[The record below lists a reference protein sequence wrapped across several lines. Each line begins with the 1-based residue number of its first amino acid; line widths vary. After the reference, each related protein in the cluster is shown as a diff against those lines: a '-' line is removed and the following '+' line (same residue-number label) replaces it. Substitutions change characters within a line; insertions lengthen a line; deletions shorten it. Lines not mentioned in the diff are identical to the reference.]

1 MIPFTPETR
10 IGKQTTTPSMPT
22 SKKTPGDDDLLF
34 QHAFIVLLE
43 SASINKY
50 ILCAE
55 SDPERDE
62 WVRVLHTQQYAIA
75 KKATLSTIKT
85 RKKSATISTPVK
97 RSTSNSNINNKD
109 IKLNIPKTRAHR
121 SNSDTSVRPAE
132 RGTPIVVPTKIRQKT
147 YQRSSLDDQAI
158 LRYLEANSV
167 IERQQPQQQQEQQ
180 KHIMLKESAESLPS
194 QLDENMKR
202 KKTENRKTF
211 WSKRKFFSSSTV
223 EPGYAQNKS
232 DAAPYSSHVE
242 SYSTSSVSTS
252 NTATFQVFGVPLKEA
267 IKLSKV
273 SDNFELPAIV
283 FRCIEYL
290 EQKNAVHEEG
300 IYRLSGSSVQI
311 ASLRYQFCEYG
322 DVDILALNDHQIDVH
337 VVAGLLKMWLRE
349 LPVNVLTNELLN
361 EFISVIGTYTLH
373 FKLLIENNSPALQI

>member
-1 MIPFTPETR
+1 MAPFTPETR
-10 IGKQTTTPSMPT
+10 IGKQTTPLPAT
-22 SKKTPGDDDLLF
+22 KKSIGEDDLLF

-62 WVRVLHTQQYAIA
+62 WVRVLHTQQHAIA
-75 KKATLSTIKT
+75 KKASLPKIAT
-85 RKKSATISTPVK
+85 RKKSFTASTPIK
-97 RSTSNSNINNKD
+97 KSTSNNA
-109 IKLNIPKTRAHR
+109 LNIPKARAHR
-121 SNSDTSVRPAE
+121 SNSDTSVRPCE
-132 RGTPIVVPTKIRQKT
+132 KETPIVVPTKIRQKT

-167 IERQQPQQQQEQQ
+167 IKNQQQDQRNQS
-180 KHIMLKESAESLPS
+180 IPKESADTLPN
-194 QLDENMKR
+194 QLDENIKQ
-202 KKTENRKTF
+202 KKSENRKTF
-211 WSKRKFFSSSTV
+211 WSRRKFFSSSTV
-223 EPGYAQNKS
+223 EPGYLQNKS
-232 DAAPYSSHVE
+232 DAMPYGSNVE

-252 NTATFQVFGVPLKEA
+252 NTALFQVFGVSLKEA
-267 IKLSKV
+267 IKLSKI

-283 FRCIEYL
+283 YRCIEYL

-311 ASLRYQFCEYG
+311 ASLRHQFCEYG

-349 LPVNVLTNELLN
+349 LTVNVLTHELLN
-361 EFISVIGTYTLH
+361 EFIGVIGTYILRC
-373 FKLLIENNSPALQI
+373 

>member
-10 IGKQTTTPSMPT
+10 IGKQTTTPSIPT
-22 SKKTPGDDDLLF
+22 AKKTPGDDDLLF

-55 SDPERDE
+55 SDSERDE

-75 KKATLSTIKT
+75 KKASLSTIAT
-85 RKKSATISTPVK
+85 RKRSTTISAPIK
-97 RSTSNSNINNKD
+97 KSTSNSNITNKD
-109 IKLNIPKTRAHR
+109 IKLNIPKARAHR
-121 SNSDTSVRPAE
+121 SNSDTSVRPTE
-132 RGTPIVVPTKIRQKT
+132 KDTPIVIPTKIRQKT

-167 IERQQPQQQQEQQ
+167 IKRQQPQQQQEQQ
-180 KHIMLKESAESLPS
+180 RHIILKESAESLPS

-202 KKTENRKTF
+202 KKSENRKTF
-211 WSKRKFFSSSTV
+211 WSRRKFFSSSTV

-232 DAAPYSSHVE
+232 DAVPYSSNVE

-311 ASLRYQFCEYG
+311 ASLRHQFCEYG

-361 EFISVIGTYTLH
+361 EFISVIGTYTLL
-373 FKLLIENNSPALQI
+373 FRLCCKNNSPAVQI